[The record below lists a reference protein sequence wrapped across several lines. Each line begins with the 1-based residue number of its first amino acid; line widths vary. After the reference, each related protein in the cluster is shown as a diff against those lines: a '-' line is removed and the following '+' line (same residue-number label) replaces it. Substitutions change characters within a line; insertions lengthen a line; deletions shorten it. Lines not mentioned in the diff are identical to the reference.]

1 MVNIMNE
8 LVYIQKIR
16 FNPQKR
22 VWSARPINS
31 TLETLNI
38 RNPRSCMMSCGI
50 SMNFTMQAMH
60 LRKPLPSIVPK
71 HEISF
76 SLREDLAH
84 NLSRKTVWG
93 RSNDIA
99 RMVPSLWKLRK
110 HPSPA
115 FPLPPPLLQEVC
127 RVLSPSC
134 TQSLRFSPECEAS
147 GVKTETSWS
156 SALRSSSVD

>member
-1 MVNIMNE
+1 MVHIMNE
-8 LVYIQKIR
+8 LVYIQKKYVLIR
-16 FNPQKR
+16 KKI

-38 RNPRSCMMSCGI
+38 HNPRSCMMSCGI

-60 LRKPLPSIVPK
+60 LRKHLPSIVPK
-71 HEISF
+71 HEIGF
-76 SLREDLAH
+76 YLREDLAH

-99 RMVPSLWKLRK
+99 KMVPSLCKLRK
-110 HPSPA
+110 HRSPA

-134 TQSLRFSPECEAS
+134 TQSLRFSRRLQ
-147 GVKTETSWS
+147 
-156 SALRSSSVD
+156 SAKPQE